1 MEISQLISKI
11 KSSRKYEGQIT
22 HIEDVPAREAE
33 YRDIELNPL
42 IRYALSENGIDQLYV
57 HQADA
62 VEAAREKKNIV
73 LSTST
78 ASGKSMCY
86 MLPVFERL
94 LEEPHATALYIS
106 PLNALVNDQ
115 LETFRKLSHTMGLNV
130 NIDRFVGSMS
140 KAEKDNVK
148 YGNTK
153 IIFTNPEMLHLS
165 FLQWKHQWKHFLSNL
180 NFIILDES
188 HSYSGVMGSHMANL
202 LRRLNRVC
210 EHYGSNPQYICCT
223 ATIGNPVEHS
233 SSLIGKDVT
242 LIDNDSSVQGAQ
254 KFVFWNPPL
263 YANSRNFTQR
273 KASFGETVDLFTT
286 LVQSDLQTIVFARSR
301 QKVERMYVQAKNTLA
316 GRGVDKK
323 ISPYRGGYHGNE
335 REAIEKELANG
346 NIDGVISTN
355 ALELGIDIGG
365 LDACIMDG
373 FPGTIMSAR
382 QQAGR
387 AGRGSRESI
396 VTLVADSNALDQYY
410 MRNPE
415 DFFRRKCEEAVINAS
430 NRYIQAVHLLC
441 AARELPLRTEDSEH
455 FGSEFETIVEVLEE
469 EGLLEGLSEKRSL
482 DPNPHMK
489 VSIRSIDNDNYT
501 IIDKTSRKPLEKDIE
516 KLRAYREAFEG
527 AVYINKGTPY
537 CVTKQDHEKK
547 EIHVEIAQD
556 GYYTKSLVSS
566 DIVIKEVVE
575 TKALPTFPDV
585 KVGFGDVDVTQ
596 QVTGYKKFQQRTD
609 TELGQLSL
617 TMPEFRL
624 ETEALWLELPYV
636 FTELVN
642 EHERDFPGG
651 IHAIEHAMIAMYPLH
666 LLADRNDVGGVS
678 TPEHD
683 DLSGSSGIFVYDGHP
698 GGVGYAE
705 SGYGK
710 IVEMLEVT
718 LKSIETCPCI
728 EGCPSCIQS
737 PKCGN
742 NSNPLD
748 KDAAIMMLRK
758 MLGKPAYI
766 PQKKKSHLRSEKTE
780 KPTAIEPITTERKD
794 RPFDHNAALNRA
806 RRKLRQRD
814 RKSTAEWIQEGIKA
828 GREQKDQELAY
839 ECFEAALQLQPS
851 NATALMNKGIT
862 CLHLGQNQMA
872 LSCFNKLIG
881 MGYAKSV
888 VWKHKGIALH
898 RLGDYVGAIEMF
910 DEALKEKPDDPK
922 IKELKEKTISKMN

>member
-22 HIEDVPAREAE
+22 HIEDVPIREAE
-33 YRDIELNPL
+33 YRNIELNPL
-42 IRYALSENGIDQLYV
+42 IRYALNENGIEQLYV
-57 HQADA
+57 HQAEA
-62 VEAAREKKNIV
+62 VSTAREKKNIV

-78 ASGKSMCY
+78 ASGKSLCY

-115 LETFRKLSHTMGLNV
+115 LDTFRKLSHTMRLNV

-202 LRRLNRVC
+202 LRRLNRIC
-210 EHYGSNPQYICCT
+210 EHYGSKPQYICCT

-233 SSLIGKDVT
+233 SSLIGKDVN
-242 LIDNDSSVQGAQ
+242 LIDNDSSGQGAQ

-263 YANSRNFTQR
+263 YSRSRNFTQR

-286 LVQSDLQTIVFARSR
+286 FVQSDLQTIVFARSR
-301 QKVERMYVQAKNTLA
+301 QKVERMYVQAKNTLSS
-316 GRGVDKK
+316 RGIEKK
-323 ISPYRGGYHGNE
+323 ISPYRGGYHGDE
-335 REAIEKELANG
+335 REAIEKELAQG
-346 NIDGVISTN
+346 NIEGVISTN

-387 AGRGSRESI
+387 AGRGTRESI

-415 DFFRRKCEEAVINAS
+415 DFFRRNCEEAVINVS
-430 NRYIQAVHLLC
+430 NRYIQAGHLLC
-441 AARELPLRTEDSEH
+441 AAKELPLRPEDSEY

-469 EGLLEGLSEKRSL
+469 EGLLGGIDEKKSL
-482 DPNPHMK
+482 DPAPHMK
-489 VSIRSIDNDNYT
+489 VSIRSIDSDSYT
-501 IIDKTSRKPLEKDIE
+501 IIDKTSRKPLEKNIE

-527 AVYINKGTPY
+527 AVYINKGIPY
-537 CVTKQDHEKK
+537 CVTKQDHDKR
-547 EIHVEIAQD
+547 EIHVEKAQD
-556 GYYTKSLVSS
+556 GYYTRSLVSS
-566 DIVIKEVVE
+566 DIVIREVVE
-575 TKALPTFPDV
+575 TKALATFPDV

-596 QVTGYKKFQQRTD
+596 QVTGYKKIQQRTD

-617 TMPEFRL
+617 DMPEFRL
-624 ETEALWLELPYV
+624 ETEALWLELPYM

-642 EHERDFPGG
+642 EHERDFAGG

-683 DLSGSSGIFVYDGHP
+683 DLSRNSGIFVYDGHP

-705 SGYGK
+705 NGYGK
-710 IVEMLEVT
+710 ITEMLEVT
-718 LKSIETCPCI
+718 LKSIESCPCI

-742 NSNPLD
+742 NNNPLD

-766 PQKKKSHLRSEKTE
+766 PQKKISHVNSDKTE
-780 KPTAIEPITTERKD
+780 RRATIAPTPTERKD
-794 RPFDHNAALNRA
+794 KPFDHSAALNRA

-814 RKSTAEWIQEGIKA
+814 RKSAAEWVKEGIKA
-828 GREQKDQELAY
+828 GREQNDQELAY

-851 NATALMNKGIT
+851 NSTALMNKGIT
-862 CLHLGQNQMA
+862 CLRLGQNQMA
-872 LSCFNKLIG
+872 LTCFNKLIS
-881 MGYAKSV
+881 MGYGKSV

-898 RLGDYVGAIEMF
+898 RLSDYSGAVDMF
-910 DEALKEKPDDPK
+910 DEALIEKPDDVK
-922 IKELKEKTISKMN
+922 LQELRKKAINKMK

>member
-22 HIEDVPAREAE
+22 HIEDVPIREAE
-33 YRDIELNPL
+33 YRNIELNPL
-42 IRYALSENGIDQLYV
+42 IRYALKENGIEQLYA
-57 HQADA
+57 HQAEA
-62 VEAAREKKNIV
+62 VSTAREKKNIV

-78 ASGKSMCY
+78 ASGKSLCY

-115 LETFRKLSHTMGLNV
+115 LDTFRKLSHTMRLNV

-202 LRRLNRVC
+202 LRRLNRIC
-210 EHYGSNPQYICCT
+210 DHYGSNPQYICCT

-233 SSLIGKDVT
+233 SSLIGKDVN
-242 LIDNDSSVQGAQ
+242 LIDNDSSGQGAQ

-263 YANSRNFTQR
+263 YSRSRNFTQR
-273 KASFGETVDLFTT
+273 KASFGETVDLFATF
-286 LVQSDLQTIVFARSR
+286 VQSDLQTIVFARSR

-316 GRGVDKK
+316 SRGIEKK
-323 ISPYRGGYHGNE
+323 ISSYRGGYHGDE
-335 REAIEKELANG
+335 REAIEKELAQG
-346 NIDGVISTN
+346 NIEGVISTN

-387 AGRGSRESI
+387 AGRGTRESI

-415 DFFRRKCEEAVINAS
+415 DFFRRNCEEAVINVS
-430 NRYIQAVHLLC
+430 NRYIQAGHLLC
-441 AARELPLRTEDSEH
+441 AAKELPLRPEDNEY

-469 EGLLEGLSEKRSL
+469 EGLLGGIDEKKSL
-482 DPNPHMK
+482 DPAPHMK
-489 VSIRSIDNDNYT
+489 VSIRSIDSESYT
-501 IIDKTSRKPLEKDIE
+501 IIDKTSRKPLEKNIE
-516 KLRAYREAFEG
+516 RLRAYREAFEG

-537 CVTKQDHEKK
+537 CVTKQDHDER
-547 EIHVEIAQD
+547 EIHVEKAQD
-556 GYYTKSLVSS
+556 GYYTRSLVSS
-566 DIVIKEVVE
+566 DIVIREVVE
-575 TKALPTFPDV
+575 TKALATFPDV

-596 QVTGYKKFQQRTD
+596 QVTGYKKIQQRTD

-617 TMPEFRL
+617 DMPEFRL
-624 ETEALWLELPYV
+624 ETEALWLELPYM

-642 EHERDFPGG
+642 EHERDFAGG

-683 DLSGSSGIFVYDGHP
+683 DLSRNCGIFVYDGHP

-705 SGYGK
+705 NGYGK
-710 IVEMLEVT
+710 ITEMLEVT
-718 LKSIETCPCI
+718 LKSIESCPCI

-742 NSNPLD
+742 NNNPLD

-766 PQKKKSHLRSEKTE
+766 PQKKISHVKSDKTE
-780 KPTAIEPITTERKD
+780 RRSTIAPTPTERKD
-794 RPFDHNAALNRA
+794 KPFDHSAALNRA

-814 RKSTAEWIQEGIKA
+814 RKSAAEWVKEGIKA
-828 GREQKDQELAY
+828 GREQNDQELAY

-862 CLHLGQNQMA
+862 CLRLGQNQMA
-872 LSCFNKLIG
+872 LTCFNKLIS
-881 MGYAKSV
+881 MGYGKSV

-898 RLGDYVGAIEMF
+898 RLSDYSGAVEMF
-910 DEALKEKPDDPK
+910 DEALIEKQDDAK
-922 IKELKEKTISKMN
+922 LQELRKKAINKMK

>member
-1 MEISQLISKI
+1 MDISQLIEMI
-11 KSSRKYEGQIT
+11 RSSRRYEGQIS
-22 HIEDVPAREAE
+22 HIEDLPGREAE
-33 YRDIELNPL
+33 FRDAEINPL
-42 IRYALSENGIDQLYV
+42 IRYALSENGIDKLYA
-57 HQADA
+57 HQAEA
-62 VEAAREKKNIV
+62 VELARQRKNIV

-86 MLPVFERL
+86 MLPIFERL

-115 LETFRKLSHTMGLNV
+115 LDTFRKLSHTMGLSV
-130 NIDRFVGSMS
+130 NIDRFVGSMTKS
-140 KAEKDNVK
+140 EKDTVK

-165 FLQWKHQWKHFLSNL
+165 FLQWKHQWKYFLSNL

-188 HSYSGVMGSHMANL
+188 HSYSGVMGSHMGNL

-223 ATIGNPVEHS
+223 ATIGNPVAHS
-233 SSLIGKDVT
+233 SALTGKDLT
-242 LIDNDSSVQGAQ
+242 LIDNDSSGQGPQ
-254 KFVFWNPPL
+254 KFIFWNPPL
-263 YANSRNFTQR
+263 YSKSNNFTRR

-286 LVQSDLQTIVFARSR
+286 FVQSDLQTIAFARSR

-316 GRGVDKK
+316 ERGGEER
-323 ISPYRGGYHGNE
+323 ISPYRGGYHGDE
-335 REAIEKELANG
+335 RETIEKELAQG

-396 VTLVADSNALDQYY
+396 VALVADSNALDQYY
-410 MRNPE
+410 MRNPQ
-415 DFFRRKCEEAVINAS
+415 DFFRRKCEEAVVNVS
-430 NRYIQAVHLLC
+430 NRYIQAGHLLC
-441 AARELPLRTEDSEH
+441 AAKELPLRAKDSEF
-455 FGSEFETIVEVLEE
+455 FGPEFDTIVKVLEE
-469 EGLLEGLSEKRSL
+469 EDLLEGINEKRSL
-482 DPNPHMK
+482 DPNPHMRL
-489 VSIRSIDNDNYT
+489 SIRSIDNNNYT
-501 IIDKTSRKPLEKDIE
+501 IIDKATRKPLEKDIE
-516 KLRAYREAFEG
+516 RLRAYREAFEG

-537 CVTKQDHEKK
+537 CVTKLDHGKK
-547 EIHVEIAQD
+547 EIHVEKAQD
-556 GYYTKSLVSS
+556 GYYTRSLVSS
-566 DIVIKEVVE
+566 DIVVREVVD
-575 TKALPTFPDV
+575 TKPLGTYPDV

-609 TELGQLSL
+609 TELGNLPL
-617 TMPEFRL
+617 DMPEFKL
-624 ETEALWLELPYV
+624 ETEALWLELPFS
-636 FTELVN
+636 FTELVS
-642 EHERDFPGG
+642 EYDRDLAGG

-678 TPEHD
+678 TPEHA
-683 DLSGSSGIFVYDGHP
+683 DLSHNTGIFVYDGHP

-705 SGYGK
+705 SGYEK

-718 LKSIETCPCI
+718 LRSIESCPCLD
-728 EGCPSCIQS
+728 GCPSCIQS

-742 NSNPLD
+742 NNSPLD
-748 KDAAIMMLRK
+748 KDAAIMILRK
-758 MLGKPAYI
+758 MLNKPAYI
-766 PQKKKSHLRSEKTE
+766 PEKRKVVRKTE
-780 KPTAIEPITTERKD
+780 RPGQKETVEPVQRKPED

-814 RKSTAEWIQEGIKA
+814 RKSVSEWIQEGVQA
-828 GREQKDQELAY
+828 GREKNRELAY

-872 LSCFNKLIG
+872 LTCFNKLIG

-898 RLGDYVGAIEMF
+898 RLGDFNGAVEMF
-910 DEALKEKPDDPK
+910 DKALTEKPDDAK
-922 IKELKEKTISKMN
+922 LQELRKKSFEKMGQ